1 VELKQAKE
9 KAEKFARE
17 LKEANEKLRE
27 MAFRDGLTGL
37 YNHRYFQDLMDHEL
51 SRASRYKKAFA
62 LIMFDL
68 DHFKK
73 INDQYGHPSG
83 DLVLKQVS
91 QAVKNIL
98 RESDI
103 AARYGGEEFAIV
115 LPETEI
121 SGAAVVA
128 ERLRRAVEGLE
139 ILANGR
145 RINTTISVG
154 VTSYSVSQGKKEKSE
169 ILAAADHALYNSK
182 NTGRNR
188 ISIINLMPAA

>member
-1 VELKQAKE
+1 
-9 KAEKFARE
+9 
-17 LKEANEKLRE
+17 
-27 MAFRDGLTGL
+27 
-37 YNHRYFQDLMDHEL
+37 
-51 SRASRYKKAFA
+51 
-62 LIMFDL
+62 
-68 DHFKK
+68 
-73 INDQYGHPSG
+73 
-83 DLVLKQVS
+83 LKQVS